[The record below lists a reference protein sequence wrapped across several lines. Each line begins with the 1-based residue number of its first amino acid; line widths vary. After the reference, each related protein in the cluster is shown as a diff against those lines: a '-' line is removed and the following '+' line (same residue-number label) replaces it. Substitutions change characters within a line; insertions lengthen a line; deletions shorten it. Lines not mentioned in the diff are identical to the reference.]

1 MGEMRTGASPGGP
14 EDPDAA
20 AIRQFLGGDEVGFE
34 TLARLHQD
42 RVYRWALALLGRRE
56 DARDATQEVFLRAFT
71 GLKAWRFESRLTTW
85 LFRVTLNV
93 CREARRRSWRE
104 RLKQSRF
111 LKLVV
116 VPRSATPAAHPSAL
130 ETGSMLLD
138 ALPPR
143 QRQVVL
149 LRIYEE
155 LTVAEAAAV
164 LGIPEGTVRSNFFKA
179 VGRLR
184 RELRVRPSAAALEDA

>member
-1 MGEMRTGASPGGP
+1 MRTGASPGGP

-20 AIRQFLGGDEVGFE
+20 AIRPFLGGDDAGFE
-34 TLARLHQD
+34 ALARAHQD

-71 GLKAWRFESRLTTW
+71 GLRAWRFESRLTTW
-85 LFRVTLNV
+85 LFRMTVNV
-93 CREARRRSWRE
+93 CREARRRGWRE

-116 VPRSATPAAHPSAL
+116 IPRSAAL
-130 ETGSMLLD
+130 APGPGPDAGSTLLQ

-155 LTVAEAAAV
+155 LSVAETAAV

-184 RELRVRPSAAALEDA
+184 RELRVRPCATAVEDA

>member
-1 MGEMRTGASPGGP
+1 M
-14 EDPDAA
+14 
-20 AIRQFLGGDEVGFE
+20 GFE
-34 TLARLHQD
+34 TLARAHQD

-71 GLKAWRFESRLTTW
+71 GLQAWRFESRLTTW

-93 CREARRRSWRE
+93 CREARRRGWRE

-111 LKLVV
+111 LELVGV
-116 VPRSATPAAHPSAL
+116 HRSAAPAADPRL
-130 ETGSMLLD
+130 EVGSTLLQ

-155 LTVAEAAAV
+155 LSVAETAAV

-184 RELRVRPSAAALEDA
+184 RELGVRPCATAVEEA

>member
-1 MGEMRTGASPGGP
+1 MGEMGTVASPGGP
-14 EDPDAA
+14 EDQDDP
-20 AIRQFLGGDEVGFE
+20 AIRQFLGGDVAGFE
-34 TLARLHQD
+34 ALARAHQD

-71 GLKAWRFESRLTTW
+71 GLRAWRFESRLTTW
-85 LFRVTLNV
+85 LFRMTLNV
-93 CREARRRSWRE
+93 CREARRRDWRE

-111 LKLVV
+111 LRLV
-116 VPRSATPAAHPSAL
+116 VPRSAAPTLSPSAL
-130 ETGSMLLD
+130 DGGATLLQT
-138 ALPPR
+138 LPPR

-149 LRIYEE
+149 LRIYED
-155 LTVAEAAAV
+155 LSVAETAAV

-184 RELRVRPSAAALEDA
+184 RELRVGPQAAPVEDA

>member
-1 MGEMRTGASPGGP
+1 MGTGASRVGP
-14 EDPDAA
+14 EDPDDP
-20 AIRQFLGGDEVGFE
+20 AIRQFLGGDVAGFE
-34 TLARLHQD
+34 ALARAHQD

-71 GLKAWRFESRLTTW
+71 GLQAWRFESRLTTW
-85 LFRVTLNV
+85 LFRTTLNV

-116 VPRSATPAAHPSAL
+116 LRSAVPPLSTRAL
-130 ETGSMLLD
+130 EASSMLLD

-149 LRIYEE
+149 LRIYED
-155 LTVAEAAAV
+155 LSVAETAAV

-179 VGRLR
+179 VARLR
-184 RELRVRPSAAALEDA
+184 RELRTGSNRAPVEDA

>member
-1 MGEMRTGASPGGP
+1 MGTGASPGGP
-14 EDPDAA
+14 EDPDDP
-20 AIRQFLGGDEVGFE
+20 AIRQFLGGDVAGFE
-34 TLARLHQD
+34 ALARAHQD

-56 DARDATQEVFLRAFT
+56 DARDATQEVFLRALT
-71 GLKAWRFESRLTTW
+71 GLRAWRFESRLATW
-85 LFRVTLNV
+85 LFRTTLNV

-111 LKLVV
+111 LKLVI
-116 VPRSATPAAHPSAL
+116 PRPAGLPPSTGAL
-130 ETGSMLLD
+130 EAGSMLLD

-155 LTVAEAAAV
+155 LSVAETAAV

-179 VGRLR
+179 LGRLR
-184 RELRVRPSAAALEDA
+184 REMRVGPRGAPAEDA

>member
-1 MGEMRTGASPGGP
+1 MGTAGSPVGP
-14 EDPDAA
+14 DDQDGP
-20 AIRQFLGGDEVGFE
+20 AIRQFLGGDVAGFE
-34 TLARLHQD
+34 ALARAHQD

-71 GLKAWRFESRLTTW
+71 GLQAWRFESRLTTW
-85 LFRVTLNV
+85 LFRTTFNV

-104 RLKQSRF
+104 RLKQARF
-111 LKLVV
+111 LKLAA
-116 VPRSATPAAHPSAL
+116 PRAAAPALPTSAPGACAT
-130 ETGSMLLD
+130 LLQ

-155 LTVAEAAAV
+155 LSVAETAAV

-184 RELRVRPSAAALEDA
+184 RELRVGLHAAPLEET